1 MNKCLIGLMLLSAM
15 FMSGCT
21 GQSNGDM
28 QVGDDFFENVP
39 QFVLVKKISNYHY
52 IVADRD
58 TRFEYYVSRQDNSFY
73 VIGGNVLDKD
83 GHPKK
88 YEKE

>member
-1 MNKCLIGLMLLSAM
+1 MKKCLIGLMLLSAM

-21 GQSNGDM
+21 GELNSDM
-28 QVGDDFFENVP
+28 QAGENFFEDVP
-39 QFVLVKKISNYHY
+39 QFVLVKKISDYHY

-58 TRFEYYVSRQDNSFY
+58 THFEYYVSRTSNRLY

-88 YEKE
+88 FEKE